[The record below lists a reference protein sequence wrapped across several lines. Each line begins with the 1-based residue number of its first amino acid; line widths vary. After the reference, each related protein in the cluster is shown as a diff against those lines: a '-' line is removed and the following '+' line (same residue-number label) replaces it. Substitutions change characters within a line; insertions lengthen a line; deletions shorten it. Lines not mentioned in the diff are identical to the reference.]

1 MSPPF
6 SQCLEAGQR
15 GTGIIPIINDRAGV
29 RAEDRRIIVYSVD
42 PQVEQDV
49 HFEHLPA
56 WISLWA
62 FPIGK
67 KEETRILFAGIIVF
81 QGSIII
87 LPVGNLEFDQT
98 VFLQQGIGNAAF
110 LLEMLQDRYGLML
123 KPAAKQSCSSEI
135 LQIIR
140 LVRACK

>member
-42 PQVEQDV
+42 PQVEQNV
-49 HFEHLPA
+49 HLR
-56 WISLWA
+56 A
-62 FPIGK
+62 FACLDQLVGFSNRE
-67 KEETRILFAGIIVF
+67 KEETSILFAGIIVF

-110 LLEMLQDRYGLML
+110 LLEMLQDGYGLML
-123 KPAAKQSCSSEI
+123 KPAAKLI
-135 LQIIR
+135 LQF
-140 LVRACK
+140 

>member
-1 MSPPF
+1 MSPTI

-15 GTGIIPIINDRAGV
+15 GTGIIPIINDRSGV

-42 PQVEQDV
+42 PQVEQNV
-49 HFEHLPA
+49 HLR
-56 WISLWA
+56 A
-62 FPIGK
+62 FACLDQLVGFSNRE
-67 KEETRILFAGIIVF
+67 KEETSILFAGIIVF

-110 LLEMLQDRYGLML
+110 LLEMLQAGYGLML
-123 KPAAKQSCSSEI
+123 APAAQPL
-135 LQIIR
+135 LQF
-140 LVRACK
+140 

>member
-6 SQCLEAGQR
+6 SQRLEAGQR

-42 PQVEQDV
+42 PQVEQNV
-49 HFEHLPA
+49 HLR
-56 WISLWA
+56 A
-62 FPIGK
+62 FACLDQLVGFSNRE
-67 KEETRILFAGIIVF
+67 KEETSILFAGIIVF

-87 LPVGNLEFDQT
+87 LPVGNPEFDQA

-110 LLEMLQDRYGLML
+110 LLEMLQDGNGLML
-123 KPAAKQSCSSEI
+123 KPAAKPI
-135 LQIIR
+135 LQF
-140 LVRACK
+140 

>member
-6 SQCLEAGQR
+6 SQRLEAGQR

-42 PQVEQDV
+42 PQVEQNV
-49 HFEHLPA
+49 HLR
-56 WISLWA
+56 A
-62 FPIGK
+62 FACLDQLVGFSNRE
-67 KEETRILFAGIIVF
+67 KEETSILFAGIIVF

-110 LLEMLQDRYGLML
+110 LLEMLQDGYGLML
-123 KPAAKQSCSSEI
+123 EPAAKPI
-135 LQIIR
+135 LQF
-140 LVRACK
+140 

>member
-15 GTGIIPIINDRAGV
+15 GTGIVSIIDDRAGV

-42 PQVEQDV
+42 PQVEQNV
-49 HFEHLPA
+49 HLR
-56 WISLWA
+56 A
-62 FPIGK
+62 FACLDQLVGFSNRE
-67 KEETRILFAGIIVF
+67 KEETSILFAGIIVF

-110 LLEMLQDRYGLML
+110 LLEMLQDGYGLML
-123 KPAAKQSCSSEI
+123 KPATKPI
-135 LQIIR
+135 LQF
-140 LVRACK
+140 

>member
-6 SQCLEAGQR
+6 SQRLEAGQG

-42 PQVEQDV
+42 PQIEKNV
-49 HFEHLPA
+49 HFR
-56 WISLWA
+56 A
-62 FPIGK
+62 FTCLDQLVGFSNRE
-67 KEETRILFAGIIVF
+67 KEETSILFAGIIVF

-87 LPVGNLEFDQT
+87 LPVSDPEFDQA

-110 LLEMLQDRYGLML
+110 LLEMLQDGNGLML
-123 KPAAKQSCSSEI
+123 KPAAKPI
-135 LQIIR
+135 LQF
-140 LVRACK
+140 